1 MKYVG
6 SKASIAKQL
15 VAVIEANSNPLAYK
29 VECFSGGANF
39 TQHWHPNVAID
50 VNPFIQIF
58 FEGLTAGWFEP
69 RWISKGD
76 YMHYKKLASF
86 TKPDHRNRDL
96 CAMIG
101 WAGAGCSYSGKWFG
115 GYAGKVNTKEGVR
128 DYMDESIRNVLA
140 QRDQL
145 GQLTYFRTD
154 SYETIAMYSNCTIYC
169 DPPYA
174 GTTGYGD
181 FGIDHVNF
189 WDIVRMSSKNNVVFV
204 SEYNAPDDFACIWES
219 DKSSSLSANGKSGGS
234 KRSTEKMFVH
244 RSLLS

>member
-6 SKASIAKQL
+6 SKAGIAKEL
-15 VAVIEANSNPLAYK
+15 VKVIEANSNPHAYK

-50 VNPFIQIF
+50 INPFLQIF
-58 FEGLTAGWFEP
+58 FEGLTAGWFTPSFMLKSDYIRYREL
-69 RWISKGD
+69 SKITTPNQ
-76 YMHYKKLASF
+76 Y
-86 TKPDHRNRDL
+86 NRDL

-145 GQLTYFRTD
+145 GQMTYFRQG
-154 SYETIAMYSNCTIYC
+154 SYETIAQYSNSTIYC

-174 GTTGYGD
+174 GTTGYGA
-181 FGIDHVNF
+181 FGIDHDKF
-189 WDIVRMSSKNNVVFV
+189 WYIVREASTKNHVFV
-204 SEYNAPDDFACIWES
+204 SEYNAPDDFGCIWSSE
-219 DKSSSLSANGKSGGS
+219 KSSSLSANGKSGGN
-234 KRSTEKMFVH
+234 KRAIEKLFVH